1 MTHKCDNT
9 VQNKRYMHDMWW
21 LKGYNYCNI
30 AKWRRVWRNWQFV
43 PYARKSSRIHRLSRV
58 ITCSVNVN
66 VNKLVKNG
74 IIKCPNC
81 SIFCPVDDVK
91 PDFRLATF
99 LDALDETVEFKTKP
113 IRSSANIDD
122 VTQQHVTPP
131 PAKPKYKCWA
141 WRSKASYSSET
152 LVDLV
157 SLVIFSWSFSL
168 WFRAVKLHNI

>member
-1 MTHKCDNT
+1 MATSVEELTICAICTEVFTDPQALSCDH
-9 VQNKRYMHDMWW
+9 VFCKR
-21 LKGYNYCNI
+21 C
-30 AKWRRVWRNWQFV
+30 
-43 PYARKSSRIHRLSRV
+43 
-58 ITCSVNVN
+58 

-99 LDALDETVEFKTKP
+99 LDASDETVEFKTKP

-131 PAKPKYKCWA
+131 PAKPKYKC
-141 WRSKASYSSET
+141 
-152 LVDLV
+152 
-157 SLVIFSWSFSL
+157 
-168 WFRAVKLHNI
+168 